1 MKILL
6 HDDGSVL
13 TITNDGFENDN
24 FVELITELDS
34 GDTEISNEQK

>member
-6 HDDGSVL
+6 HDCGRVL